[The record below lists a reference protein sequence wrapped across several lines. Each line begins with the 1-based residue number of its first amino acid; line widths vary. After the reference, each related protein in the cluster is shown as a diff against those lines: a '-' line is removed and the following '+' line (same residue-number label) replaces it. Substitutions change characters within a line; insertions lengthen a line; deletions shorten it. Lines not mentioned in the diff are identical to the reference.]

1 MSLVGIVVTLLII
14 GLLLWALEQL
24 PIDATIK
31 KIIWVLVIVFA
42 VLYALQGLGLVG
54 SVFDA
59 RLR

>member
-1 MSLVGIVVTLLII
+1 MSLVGLVVTLLVI

-42 VLYALQGLGLVG
+42 VLYALQGLGLIG
-54 SVFDA
+54 SVFDV